1 MLRYANLRIDG
12 REDEIPDPEYPKNEW
27 DTCADQK
34 CVFVLFSCSD
44 RFVFMCHVALS
55 CRYPLPVWKQDMVLT
70 PRNAAGVGSDSIVLA
85 AFFIR
90 KSVEKS
96 ETGDPHQ
103 TCRSGVVSEPANL
116 VYLDG
121 DSRDK
126 MR

>member
-1 MLRYANLRIDG
+1 M
-12 REDEIPDPEYPKNEW
+12 
-27 DTCADQK
+27 
-34 CVFVLFSCSD
+34 
-44 RFVFMCHVALS
+44 
-55 CRYPLPVWKQDMVLT
+55 PVWKQDMVLT

-85 AFFIR
+85 AFWIR